1 MPLTS
6 FDIILVDANDQEIGV
21 GEKLLV
27 HEKGLLHRAFSV
39 CILREGKTGI
49 ELLIQQRHMEKY
61 HSGGLWS
68 NTCCGHPGP
77 GQITKE
83 AAEKRLFEEMG
94 IQTELQEVGTFT
106 YIAALDNNLTE
117 HEFDHV
123 FVGYAHDDMTT
134 DPHPREVMAYQWMD
148 LTLLGQDLVAHP
160 NLYTAWL
167 PPVVDFL
174 QKRS

>member
-94 IQTELQEVGTFT
+94 IQAELQEVGTFT
-106 YIAALDNNLTE
+106 YKAALDNSLTE
-117 HEFDHV
+117 HELDHV
-123 FVGYAHDDMTT
+123 FVGYAHDNLTIN
-134 DPHPREVMAYQWMD
+134 PHPDEVMDYKWMA
-148 LTLLGQDLVAHP
+148 LCELAQDIQTHP
-160 NLYTAWL
+160 KAYTAWL
-167 PPVVDFL
+167 PPVVEFL
-174 QKRS
+174 KML